1 MWVPSSPT
9 RAWTCVPCIVRRTP
23 NHWTSREVPLKNY
36 FSKKKKDKR
45 ITFHPL
51 CWHPHYWPDQQAGLD
66 QSLHEVTDFMTRK
79 KGWQPWW
86 DARPAQKCSFYEPPG
101 RVIRGVSLIKS
112 TKSCCPWQLPPT
124 RKKLTVRPVW
134 LSEAT
139 GTKCPLWQ
147 GYLQDSHLWMG
158 LLKAADSRGCARC
171 VGMGPVIGTN
181 DACQLWRYV
190 S

>member
-1 MWVPSSPT
+1 MCELSCPSACGILVLWPELVSPAHKGT
-9 RAWTCVPCIVRRTP
+9 GRLPTTGPAGK
-23 NHWTSREVPLKNY
+23 SL
-36 FSKKKKDKR
+36 SR

-51 CWHPHYWPDQQAGLD
+51 CWHPHYWSDQQAGLN
-66 QSLHEVTDFMTRK
+66 QSLHEVIDLMTRK
-79 KGWQPWW
+79 KGWQHWW
-86 DARPAQKCSFYEPPG
+86 DARPAQKCHFYEPPAQ
-101 RVIRGVSLIKS
+101 VIGGVSLIKS

-134 LSEAT
+134 LSEPT
-139 GTKCPLWQ
+139 DTKCPLCQ

-158 LLKAADSRGCARC
+158 LLKAADSRGCARY

-181 DACQLWRYV
+181 DACQLWSYV